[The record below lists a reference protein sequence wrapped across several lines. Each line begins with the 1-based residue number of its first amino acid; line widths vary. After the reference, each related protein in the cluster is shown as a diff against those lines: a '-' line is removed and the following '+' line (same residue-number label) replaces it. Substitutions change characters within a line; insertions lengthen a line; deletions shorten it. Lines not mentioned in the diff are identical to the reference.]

1 MVSDDQPGR
10 HGHAFSLTA
19 LLRAPLARQ
28 ARRFLYADGSPP
40 MQFAAPEGEAALVPA
55 DSMSWQVFKNPVT
68 LFIGGITAV
77 VLELAEPRVR
87 TGVWEHT
94 TFRTE
99 PLRRL
104 QRTGLAAMMTVYGAR
119 SRAEAMI
126 AGVTRMHERVSG
138 VTPDGAPYRA
148 TDPELLDWVHATA
161 SFGFLEAYR
170 AYVRPLEDD
179 AAARYYAEGRAAAQL
194 YGATGAPATEPELK
208 ALFARMAPK
217 LEASPIIFEFLQIM
231 RRAAILPAGP
241 RRAQGILVRAG
252 IETLPL
258 WVRDHLGL
266 EAGWRLGAW
275 ERRLVTAAAR
285 LADRMPLEG
294 TPPVEACRR
303 LGLAGDYLFTDRNRG
318 AFRHG

>member
-1 MVSDDQPGR
+1 MVSGNPPRRQ
-10 HGHAFSLTA
+10 GHAFSLAA

-28 ARRFLYADGSPP
+28 ARQFLYADGSPH
-40 MQFAAPEGEAALVPA
+40 MQFAAPEGEPALVPP
-55 DSMSWQVFKNPVT
+55 DSISWQVFKNPVT

-77 VLELAEPRVR
+77 VLELAEPCVR

-94 TFRTE
+94 SFRTE

-119 SRAEAMI
+119 SRAQAMI
-126 AGVTRMHERVSG
+126 AGVHRMHERVSG
-138 VTPDGAPYRA
+138 VTPDGVPYRA

-161 SFGFLEAYR
+161 SFGFFEAYR
-170 AYVRPLEDD
+170 AYVRPLEAD
-179 AAARYYAEGRAAAQL
+179 AAARYYAEGQAAAQL
-194 YGATGAPATEPELK
+194 YGAAGAPASEPELQ

-217 LEASPIIFEFLQIM
+217 LEASPIVFEFLRIM
-231 RRAAILPAGP
+231 RRAAVLPAGTRP
-241 RRAQGILVRAG
+241 AQGMLIRAG
-252 IETLPL
+252 IDTLPE
-258 WVRDHLGL
+258 WVRERLGL
-266 EAGWRLGAW
+266 ESGWRLGAW

-294 TPPVEACRR
+294 TPPVEACLR
-303 LGLAGDYLFTDRNRG
+303 LGLAQDYLFTDRNRG